1 MRKRSLMFLPIVVML
16 ALALPGTT
24 LAGGSDFTYN
34 VQKNTCTTSG
44 GDYGYGWQ
52 YFKVKLTEWGN
63 SGANKFTF
71 TGKAQHKSLG
81 SSRWY
86 TDWNYGTFTW
96 WFNDDG
102 SNNWYERW
110 YTFDPNDFA
119 WHRVKVTL
127 KVWHNNILLAKR
139 TLLGKTC

>member
-1 MRKRSLMFLPIVVML
+1 MRRRLTLFSSVLAIMLVMILP
-16 ALALPGTT
+16 ATT
-24 LAGGSDFTYN
+24 LAANYTYN
-34 VQKNTCTTSG
+34 VKKNTCTASG
-44 GDYGYGWQ
+44 GDYGYGHF
-52 YFKVKLTEWGN
+52 YFKVRLTEWGN

-71 TGKAQHKSLG
+71 TGKAQHKNLG

-110 YTFDPNDFA
+110 YSFDPNDFA

-127 KVWHNNILLAKR
+127 KVWHNNTLLAKR
-139 TLLGKTC
+139 SLLGKTC